1 MLAAMSAT
9 HWILPA
15 PELRPFIDRYWSWEG
30 EAGAALPMM
39 LPGTGAELFFHL
51 GEPFLMGGPG
61 AIPDRAP
68 RAHLNYAHSSPLHL
82 VADGAVAFVSVRIRS
97 GALRHLCAQ
106 PVAELA
112 NARLDARDIWGAE
125 LAKLSTR
132 LGEAADLAARA
143 RLLDAW
149 LQGLLAAHR
158 RAHALIDDAAIRL
171 YYRHRDTQIDALA
184 GRYAISRRHF
194 ERLFKQELGCT
205 PKSFLRTA
213 RFHQTVRDL
222 FLAADREILGLALD
236 HGYYDQSHFIHEFS
250 AFVGEAP
257 SHFLARTRGTH
268 FYAPSLGKAELN
280 GAGRDRP

>member
-1 MLAAMSAT
+1 MSAS

-30 EAGAALPMM
+30 GSGDALPMM
-39 LPGTGAELFFHL
+39 LPGTGAELFFHI
-51 GEPFLMGGPG
+51 GEPFLMGAPG
-61 AIPDRAP
+61 ALPDRAP
-68 RAHLNYAHSSPLHL
+68 RAHLNYAHDSPLML

-106 PVAELA
+106 PIAELA
-112 NARLDARDIWGAE
+112 NAQLDAREIWGIELAE
-125 LAKLSTR
+125 LSARLSET
-132 LGEAADLAARA
+132 ADLAARA
-143 RLLDAW
+143 RLLDRW
-149 LQGLLAAHR
+149 LLGLLAAHKR
-158 RAHALIDDAAIRL
+158 GHALIDDAALRL

-184 GRYAISRRHF
+184 GHYRISRRHF

-222 FLAADREILGLALD
+222 FLAPDSEILGLALD

-250 AFVGEAP
+250 AFVGERPTRFFA
-257 SHFLARTRGTH
+257 HARNAH
-268 FYAPSLGKAELN
+268 FYAPSLKE
-280 GAGRDRP
+280 AGSGRSPR

>member
-1 MLAAMSAT
+1 MLPAMSAS

-39 LPGTGAELFFHL
+39 LPGTGAELFFHI

-61 AIPDRAP
+61 AIPGRAP
-68 RAHLNYAHSSPLHL
+68 RAHLNYAHDSPLKL

-112 NARLDARDIWGAE
+112 NAQLDAREIWGAE
-125 LAKLSTR
+125 LAELSAR
-132 LGEAADLAARA
+132 LSETADLAACA
-143 RLLDAW
+143 RRLDRWLL
-149 LQGLLAAHR
+149 GLLAAHKR
-158 RAHALIDDAAIRL
+158 GHALIDDAAIRL

-184 GRYAISRRHF
+184 GHYRISRRHF

-222 FLAADREILGLALD
+222 FLASDREILGLALD

-250 AFVGEAP
+250 AFVGERPTRFFA
-257 SHFLARTRGTH
+257 HARDSH
-268 FYAPSLGKAELN
+268 FYAPSLKS
-280 GAGRDRP
+280 AGPSGSLR

>member
-1 MLAAMSAT
+1 MSPRT
-9 HWILPA
+9 CWILPA

-39 LPGTGAELFFHL
+39 LPGTGAELFFHI

-61 AIPDRAP
+61 AIPERAP
-68 RAHLNYAHSSPLHL
+68 RAHLNYAHSSPLNL
-82 VADGAVAFVSVRIRS
+82 IADGAVAFVSVRIRS

-106 PVAELA
+106 PIAELA
-112 NARLDARDIWGAE
+112 NAQLDGREIWGDGLAE
-125 LAKLSTR
+125 LSAR
-132 LGEAADLAARA
+132 LIEAADLAARA
-143 RLLDAW
+143 RLLDRW
-149 LQGLLAAHR
+149 LLGLLAAHR
-158 RAHALIDDAAIRL
+158 RGHALIDDAAIRL

-184 GRYAISRRHF
+184 GHYRISRRHF

-222 FLAADREILGLALD
+222 FLASDREILGLALD

-250 AFVGEAP
+250 AFVGERPTRFFA
-257 SHFLARTRGTH
+257 HARSAH
-268 FYAPSLGKAELN
+268 FYAPSLKK
-280 GAGRDRP
+280 AGRGDKS